1 MAVVSHHREKLDW
14 RNPPESPRSMRK
26 AHLVGACGSGMKAL
40 AEVLL
45 DRGWLVSGSD
55 TTANSPIGMELREK
69 GVALRVGH
77 STAGLTEELDLLV
90 YSPAVPLENLERRW
104 ATRHNIPQLSYPEM
118 LGELMRQKC
127 GVSIAG
133 THGKSTTT
141 ALTGWILQA
150 AGLSPTVFVGAEL
163 RDRQAN
169 GWSGA
174 GSQVV
179 VESCEYRRHFLSLQ
193 PHLAA
198 ILGIEADHFDCYASL
213 EETAAAF
220 HDFCLLLPQNGLLV
234 VPADSQVT
242 LDATA
247 ECAARREIFGI
258 ECAADWQAQNLR
270 ATTRGTCFEIY
281 YQGRLFLD
289 AELPIPGR
297 HMVGNA
303 VAAVAL
309 CHEAGATAEGIK
321 QGLESF
327 PGLKRR
333 FEITGNWGE
342 ITLVDD
348 YAHHPSAIEATLRT
362 AREQFG
368 DRRLICVFQ
377 PHQVSRTLGLFDEFS
392 RAFTQA
398 DQVWLVPVYGA
409 RESFAAELTEVSR
422 ELTSLILQQGV
433 EAHFSESLDQ
443 SLASLDDAVRPGDVL
458 MTLGAGDID
467 RLNHALTCRLSR
479 NHTTR

>member
-1 MAVVSHHREKLDW
+1 MAVVSSHREKLDW
-14 RNPPESPRSMRK
+14 RNPPGSPRSTGR

-55 TTANSPIGMELREK
+55 TTANSTIGLELREK
-69 GVALRVGH
+69 GVTLRVEH

-90 YSPAVPLENLERRW
+90 YSPAVPQENPERCW
-104 ATRHNIPQLSYPEM
+104 AIRHNIPQLSYPEM
-118 LGELMRQKC
+118 LGGLMREKC
-127 GVSIAG
+127 GISIAG

-163 RDRQAN
+163 RDRQTN
-169 GWSGA
+169 GWSGT
-174 GSQVV
+174 GSHVV

-198 ILGIEADHFDCYASL
+198 ILGIESDHFDCYASL

-220 HDFCLLLPQNGLLV
+220 HDFAQLLPENGLLV
-234 VPADSQVT
+234 VPADSPVT
-242 LDATA
+242 LQATA
-247 ECAARREIFGI
+247 ECAARHETFGI
-258 ECAADWQAQNLR
+258 DCVADWQAQNLR
-270 ATTRGTCFEIY
+270 PTSRGIRFEAL
-281 YQGRLFLD
+281 YQGRHFLE

-303 VAAVAL
+303 LAAVAL
-309 CHEAGATAEGIK
+309 CHEAGATAAGMK
-321 QGLESF
+321 HGLESF

-333 FEITGNWGE
+333 FEITGNWGG

-368 DRRLICVFQ
+368 NRRLVCVFQ

-392 RAFTQA
+392 RAFHLA

-409 RESFAAELTEVSR
+409 RETFAAELTEVSQ
-422 ELTSLILQQGV
+422 ELTNLIYRQGV
-433 EAHFSESLDQ
+433 EAHFYESLDQ
-443 SLASLDDAVRPGDVL
+443 SLASLEDAVRPGDVL

-479 NHTTR
+479 NHAPR